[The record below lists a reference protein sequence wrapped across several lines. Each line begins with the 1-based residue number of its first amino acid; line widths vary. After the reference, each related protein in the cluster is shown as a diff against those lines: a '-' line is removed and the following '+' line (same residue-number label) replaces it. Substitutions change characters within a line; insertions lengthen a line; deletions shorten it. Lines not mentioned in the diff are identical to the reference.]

1 MLLAIFYCDG
11 IFGCYTGD
19 DKDCCDLKDGGSAVM
34 HHHSTEQNARV
45 ESGIFEIPV
54 STEGKTDTDL
64 AVIGRR
70 GEVRNAAGT
79 TSKGALSR

>member
-1 MLLAIFYCDG
+1 
-11 IFGCYTGD
+11 
-19 DKDCCDLKDGGSAVM
+19 M

-70 GEVRNAAGT
+70 GEERNAAGT